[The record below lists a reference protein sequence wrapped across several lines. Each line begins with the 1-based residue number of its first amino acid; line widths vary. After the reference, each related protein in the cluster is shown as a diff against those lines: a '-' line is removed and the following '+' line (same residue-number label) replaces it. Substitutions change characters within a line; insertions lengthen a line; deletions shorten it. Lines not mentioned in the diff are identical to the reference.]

1 MSKRCLSRIEMTSV
15 AVIQTMRNS
24 YRMKLIVSRPK
35 CQCSRMKCTMLS
47 KEMKLREKT
56 RLLVFLHRLQPP
68 SGKKN
73 RFTSVLLARTTK
85 IIRIKTISHKGSHPR
100 LTYPSKGKTMGN
112 RQ

>member
-1 MSKRCLSRIEMTSV
+1 MSRRYLSRIEMTSV

-24 YRMKLIVSRPK
+24 YRMKLIVSRTK
-35 CQCSRMKCTMLS
+35 CLCSLMKCTMLS
-47 KEMKLREKT
+47 KEMKLRERT
-56 RLLVFLHRLQPP
+56 EHLVFLRRMQPP

-73 RFTSVLLARTTK
+73 RFTSELLARTTK

-112 RQ
+112 RL